1 MEVVNMEEIEI
12 GEYVRTN
19 DGIIGKITDI
29 DICEICEEETYII
42 SLNYQGKILHQNNIT
57 KHSKNI
63 IDLIEVGD
71 YVNGKE
77 VLQVYRNELRL
88 NTENNV
94 LCFIKEYEIE
104 TILTYEQYENNAFKV
119 VE

>member
-1 MEVVNMEEIEI
+1 MEEIKV

-63 IDLIEVGD
+63 IDLIEIGD
-71 YVNGKE
+71 YVNGHK
-77 VLQVYRNELRL
+77 VFSI
-88 NTENNV
+88 ENDRCIN
-94 LCFIKEYEIE
+94 LEYSGEQFKTIKDEKYIKS
-104 TILTYEQYENNAFKV
+104 ILTKEQYQNNCYRMEN
-119 VE
+119 